1 VAVDEVIELA
11 RAGHVNLTAEL
22 DEIAG
27 YLAVGV
33 AAVINL
39 FNPAVVFIHSPL
51 FDIDPDLLARV
62 IERTGQRTLPPSFA
76 ECRILRAQG
85 KKHQGAIAS
94 AIRHLT
100 DAIAPEVV

>member
-1 VAVDEVIELA
+1 
-11 RAGHVNLTAEL
+11 VNLTAEL

-51 FDIDPDLLARV
+51 FDIDPALFSRV
-62 IERTGQRTLPPSFA
+62 IEQAGQRTLPPSFA
-76 ECRILRAQG
+76 ECRILRAEG
-85 KKHQGAIAS
+85 SKHQGAIAGV
-94 AIRHLT
+94 IRHLT
-100 DAIAPEVV
+100 DAIAPEVM